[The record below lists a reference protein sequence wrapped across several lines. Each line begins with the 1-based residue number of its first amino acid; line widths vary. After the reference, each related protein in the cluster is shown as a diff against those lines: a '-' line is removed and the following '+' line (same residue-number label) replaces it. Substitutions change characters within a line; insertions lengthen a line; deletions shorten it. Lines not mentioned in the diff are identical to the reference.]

1 MECPICGHSSGEE
14 FRAKYTLAAK
24 CGNPRCGHIYAK
36 HPEEA
41 QGVQEHSD
49 PEADYQ
55 AYRKR
60 NENLI
65 RFWRKTGFLTEQAG
79 LLDIGAGG
87 GHVLRS
93 IREKMPGVAITCIE
107 ADPQSAEYLSRM
119 GFDVVN
125 GLDDARGQYDAILL
139 IEVIEHV
146 NEPVPFLAACKKL
159 LAPRGRIF
167 LTTPCGETR
176 SGSRVTNAYD
186 TSEHVQFFTERSLR
200 LCCEKAGLPHLRLR
214 TINELYPPRGGIE
227 TALRGLARVIR
238 SVVTGRRHLTGF
250 AW

>member
-1 MECPICGHSSGEE
+1 MECPICGQSSGEE

-159 LAPRGRIF
+159 LAPRGEYSSRRPVAKREAAVAPPMPMIRGSTF
-167 LTTPCGETR
+167 SSLLNGLCVYVARRRGCLT
-176 SGSRVTNAYD
+176 
-186 TSEHVQFFTERSLR
+186 F
-200 LCCEKAGLPHLRLR
+200 CCEPSTSCIRREAASKQR
-214 TINELYPPRGGIE
+214 YGGWP
-227 TALRGLARVIR
+227 ASSAA
-238 SVVTGRRHLTGF
+238 S
-250 AW
+250 